1 MNWQRGGTTEQLL
14 IEQARLGNREA
25 YGRLVATN
33 YAGVVQVVYRMCG
46 EAQLAE
52 DAAQEAF
59 LRAWL
64 KLPTYQ
70 PRTAFRSWLYRIAL
84 NAALDVLRRPQPASL
99 EAEVAILADPDPNP
113 ESALLER
120 EEAERIQHTVQSL
133 PEAARA
139 VIVLREYGGLSY
151 QEIAEALDIPPG
163 TVMSRL
169 NYARNKLRE
178 LLMENVSE
186 VEREY
191 A

>member
-1 MNWQRGGTTEQLL
+1 VNWQRIETTEQLL
-14 IEQARLGNREA
+14 IEQAQQGSREA
-25 YGRLVATN
+25 YGRLAAMH

-64 KLPTYQ
+64 KLPSYQ

-84 NAALDVLRRPQPASL
+84 NAARDVLRRPQAASL
-99 EAEVAILADPDPNP
+99 ETATAHLADPAPNP
-113 ESALLER
+113 ESAVLQQEQ
-120 EEAERIQHTVQSL
+120 AERVQQAVQSL

-169 NYARNKLRE
+169 NYARNRLRE
-178 LLMENVSE
+178 ILLETVSE